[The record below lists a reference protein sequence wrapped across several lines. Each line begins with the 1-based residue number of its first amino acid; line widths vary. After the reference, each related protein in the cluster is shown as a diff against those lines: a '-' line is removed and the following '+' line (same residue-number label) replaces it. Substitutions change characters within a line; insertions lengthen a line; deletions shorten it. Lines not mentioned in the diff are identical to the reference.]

1 MSGLKASETDCNKEK
16 CISFKKPCVFTKFFH
31 SCLASRVRYLSRVNK
46 TQNFVKCPASKH
58 QKQTTIE
65 DIHIRSSF
73 KIPFVFTIFHNFS
86 GRAKFFIG
94 LKLKFVSN
102 RDTWCFHDFF
112 VLTFDFVFDSTPA
125 QGARNILARNFKMSQ
140 LEFYGK
146 RKGFNF
152 ERKKKS

>member
-1 MSGLKASETDCNKEK
+1 MSGLKTSET
-16 CISFKKPCVFTKFFH
+16 
-31 SCLASRVRYLSRVNK
+31 
-46 TQNFVKCPASKH
+46 NF
-58 QKQTTIE
+58 TIE

-73 KIPFVFTIFHNFS
+73 KIPCVFTIFHNFS

-152 ERKKKS
+152 ERKKNHKKSSNGKRDNRHWGRLICWNGCPVSYK